1 MTARRPVPV
10 TPADVRGRAQR
21 LVQQRRGGWA
31 ARDDARPA
39 VLDVPLHPPTEDD
52 VRRDEAAAR
61 AWVDSWRAVRPADA
75 VVWTERRWPR
85 VGRQRVPDR
94 VVLDGSDAIAS
105 FAGHGVHAHWRALDE
120 RSAVVRTRIT
130 AEGSGTEL
138 DGIARA
144 IRRNTATLSTIAA
157 DDLERA
163 LDVATWLA
171 QRPDSGL
178 RVRQVPVRGVGTKWL
193 ERHVGLVTSF
203 HEALTG
209 SPTLGLAQDQ
219 NLVRVRLLDPGLL
232 PGAPRTFG
240 ASPAE
245 LVRLALDP
253 DAVLVL
259 ENLESLL
266 SLPDDDPALG
276 RALVVH
282 GSGYALPRLRDVP
295 WIADRPLVYWG
306 DIDSDGL
313 AILDDL
319 RGWHPRVTSIL
330 MDEQTFTAH
339 HDLWDVEAR
348 PVLREPTHLTPD
360 ERRSLDRVRAEGGRR
375 LEQERIPWETAL
387 TAVRVA
393 VAAATRHAGR
403 SSGALGRI

>member
-1 MTARRPVPV
+1 MTTRRPAPV

-31 ARDDARPA
+31 ARDDGQPA

-75 VVWTERRWPR
+75 VVWAERRWPR
-85 VGRQRVPDR
+85 VGRQRVPER
-94 VVLDGSDAIAS
+94 VVLGGPDAIAS
-105 FAGHGVHAHWRALDE
+105 FAGDEVHVRWRALDE
-120 RSAVVRTRIT
+120 RAAVVRARL
-130 AEGSGTEL
+130 AAKGSGADL
-138 DGIARA
+138 DGVART
-144 IRRNTATLSTIAA
+144 IRRNAATLGVIDP
-157 DDLERA
+157 DDLDRA
-163 LDVATWLA
+163 LGVATWLA
-171 QRPDSGL
+171 QRPGSGL

-193 ERHVGLVTSF
+193 ERHVGLVTAF
-203 HEALTG
+203 HEVLTG

-232 PGAPRTFG
+232 PDTPRTFG

-245 LVRLALDP
+245 LARLALDP
-253 DAVLVL
+253 GAVLVL

-266 SLPDDDPALG
+266 SLPGDD
-276 RALVVH
+276 RALRGAVAVH
-282 GSGYALPRLRDVP
+282 GSGYAAPRLRDVP
-295 WIADRPLVYWG
+295 WIAARPLVYWG

-339 HDLWDVEAR
+339 RDLWDVEAR

-360 ERRSLDRVRAEGGRR
+360 ERASLDRVRAEGGRR

-387 TAVRVA
+387 TVVRAA
-393 VAAATRHAGR
+393 VAEAARTGR
-403 SSGALGRI
+403 SSSVLAPS